1 MPTVITSLFKHQ
13 LLVFLLCLK
22 FFPPFSLVF
31 RGPLSKP
38 KLKLIHLSDIVEIGN
53 LPAAPSPDSILV
65 SLAPSPTI
73 KKRDER
79 LAKTAN
85 DLKILINHGQSQV
98 RSASSCS
105 CHKKSMLPLI
115 SKRATWPTNA
125 AEQQSNRA
133 TPNKARQT
141 RYLVSSTNSDPGPAT
156 AHFQLI
162 NPTTFQHYYLGIS
175 QIFPLITPSETKGQ
189 ASECWPQQQ
198 KSDTSNNQYII
209 ISAACKISEEN
220 ATKIKEYG

>member
-1 MPTVITSLFKHQ
+1 MA
-13 LLVFLLCLK
+13 
-22 FFPPFSLVF
+22 
-31 RGPLSKP
+31 
-38 KLKLIHLSDIVEIGN
+38 N
-53 LPAAPSPDSILV
+53 
-65 SLAPSPTI
+65 
-73 KKRDER
+73 ER
-79 LAKTAN
+79 
-85 DLKILINHGQSQV
+85 S
-98 RSASSCS
+98 
-105 CHKKSMLPLI
+105 
-115 SKRATWPTNA
+115 RAT
-125 AEQQSNRA
+125 EQQSNRA